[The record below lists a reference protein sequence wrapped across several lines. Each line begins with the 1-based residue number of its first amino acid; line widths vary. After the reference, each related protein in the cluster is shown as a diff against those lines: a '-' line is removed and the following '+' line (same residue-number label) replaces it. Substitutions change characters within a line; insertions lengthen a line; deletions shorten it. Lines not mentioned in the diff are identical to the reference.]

1 MINISALFSA
11 LKSGTRV
18 YNTAL
23 ILLCLFM
30 PVIAPAIGQE
40 FYTDVFARTMI
51 WAIAAVSLNFIM
63 GYGGMISFGH
73 AVFLGL
79 GGYTV
84 GILAFHGIESAYI
97 QWPLA
102 LLVSGLFALVIGAIC
117 LRTKGVYFIMITLA
131 FAQMVYFLSLSLE
144 VYGSDD
150 GLNIDTRSDFGL
162 SFFDLNDAMTMYYL
176 IFAVMIG
183 CLYLTHRLV
192 NSRFGMVIRGSQ
204 SNDDRM
210 HSIGYPTYRYKLA
223 AFTIA
228 GTICGLAGALFANLN
243 EFVSP
248 DVMHWTHSGEIMVM
262 VIMGGIGTLIGPV
275 LGASAF
281 LLLEEYLPEWMEM
294 VMTNGGEHWAIVMG
308 PILIAIV
315 LFGRGGIHALFASR
329 GKIGVKQND

>member
-1 MINISALFSA
+1 MLFF
-11 LKSGTRV
+11 L
-18 YNTAL
+18 
-23 ILLCLFM
+23 
-30 PVIAPAIGQE
+30 AI
-40 FYTDVFARTMI
+40 
-51 WAIAAVSLNFIM
+51 
-63 GYGGMISFGH
+63 
-73 AVFLGL
+73 
-79 GGYTV
+79 
-84 GILAFHGIESAYI
+84 
-97 QWPLA
+97 
-102 LLVSGLFALVIGAIC
+102 
-117 LRTKGVYFIMITLA
+117 
-131 FAQMVYFLSLSLE
+131 SLE
-144 VYGSDD
+144 EFGGDD
-150 GLNIDTRSDFGL
+150 GMSAARSEFAGLIDMYDGVQF
-162 SFFDLNDAMTMYYL
+162 YYL
-176 IFAVMIG
+176 IFACLALV
-183 CLYLTHRLV
+183 LYLLHRLV
-192 NSRFGMVIRGSQ
+192 LSRFGMVIRASR
-204 SNDDRM
+204 SNEKRM
-210 HSIGYPTYRYKLA
+210 HAIGYPTYRYKLA